1 VQWFT
6 HDVMYFWPGLITQI
20 NM

>member
-6 HDVMYFWPGLITQI
+6 HDVMYVWPGLITQI